1 MDKEPEFNY
10 QEISIWNLNSIINY
24 LKDNF
29 IQILLL
35 ILVFVIIYTV
45 DYISNINT
53 MIFSNTQALPILKQK
68 KIIQKYK
75 NLLRNNLNLINTIF
89 F

>member
-53 MIFSNTQALPILKQK
+53 MIFSNQQALPILKQK
-68 KIIQKYK
+68 KNIPKRQKPPK
-75 NLLRNNLNLINTIF
+75 K
-89 F
+89 

>member
-1 MDKEPEFNY
+1 MDKEAEFNY

-24 LKDNF
+24 LKDNL

-45 DYISNINT
+45 DYISNINA
-53 MIFSNTQALPILKQK
+53 MISSIPQAVPILKQK
-68 KIIQKYK
+68 KINPKRQKPLK
-75 NLLRNNLNLINTIF
+75 K
-89 F
+89 

>member
-68 KIIQKYK
+68 KNNPKIQKPPK
-75 NLLRNNLNLINTIF
+75 K
-89 F
+89 